1 MVNSILVKDSS
12 YPPFS
17 ISCTGGRIT
26 GRVSNGEPE
35 IMMNNQD
42 YYRDKICIVTGA
54 DSGIGYEP
62 GAVFSDVRRW

>member
-1 MVNSILVKDSS
+1 
-12 YPPFS
+12 
-17 ISCTGGRIT
+17 
-26 GRVSNGEPE
+26 
-35 IMMNNQD
+35 MNNQD